1 MNLDLAGL
9 VIMRLNHTSLES
21 YFQKHLFDPLGIDDI
36 SFHPE
41 TNEKVRRNR
50 VKMTVRQ
57 GIENPMENMPVDL
70 GGTVEWTDE
79 NLFDLPVKEGD
90 EFGGQGAIGSGISF
104 MKVLLSLLRKDGKLL
119 SPSTVDQMF
128 TPQLHPGPLASLN
141 ALEATFDPLTFG
153 NHPDGTKVD
162 YGLGGMVVLD
172 RQETGRREGTLLWTG
187 LPNLMWTIDRSAG
200 LAAFYASNIMPAGD
214 YESGRW
220 QRRFETEMYRRL
232 GRSRENGG
240 GLV

>member
-57 GIENPMENMPVDL
+57 GIENPMENMPVDS

-104 MKVLLSLLRKDGKLL
+104 MKVLLSLLRNRPLRTWR
-119 SPSTVDQMF
+119 PRRWERHTMRQ
-128 TPQLHPGPLASLN
+128 PGPRLQIYPSL
-141 ALEATFDPLTFG
+141 
-153 NHPDGTKVD
+153 
-162 YGLGGMVVLD
+162 
-172 RQETGRREGTLLWTG
+172 RGRLVARRA
-187 LPNLMWTIDRSAG
+187 RS
-200 LAAFYASNIMPAGD
+200 S
-214 YESGRW
+214 
-220 QRRFETEMYRRL
+220 
-232 GRSRENGG
+232 
-240 GLV
+240 